1 MINYMYELIIYTIGL
16 FLFVIN
22 SIIIKSFD
30 IKFMNKTL
38 LSIISVIVPSIIY
51 IKFNDPNYNYVLNN
65 NKLMVS
71 ILYFIQT
78 LILFLTYKL
87 MPISLALPITFG
99 SSILFIDM
107 LNLLINNKP
116 FGDYRKWIA
125 NIIIILGLFIISN
138 SKINNKYK
146 YIGIGVILSII
157 WGLIDAYTMIS
168 KENKKKNEKELLKIN
183 KIIYEL
189 NIFGVI
195 VLSFIIS
202 FVKIF
207 NISDYYNI
215 FDKTL
220 NIRLIINFLL
230 IQLITYYIAFLCLF
244 YGLDNIN
251 ISIWGAM
258 FSLLIIFSV
267 ILGKIFLNENI
278 GINKIIGLIIIIS
291 GLLVKFIYQ

>member
-1 MINYMYELIIYTIGL
+1 MYELIIYIIGI

-65 NKLMVS
+65 KKLMVS

-125 NIIIILGLFIISN
+125 NLIIIFGLFIISN

-168 KENKKKNEKELLKIN
+168 KENKKKDEKELLKIN

-215 FDKTL
+215 FDKTVH
-220 NIRLIINFLL
+220 IRLIIKFLF

-258 FSLLIIFSV
+258 SSLLIIFSV

-291 GLLVKFIYQ
+291 GLFIKFIYQ

>member
-1 MINYMYELIIYTIGL
+1 MINYMYELIIYTTGL

>member
-1 MINYMYELIIYTIGL
+1 MYELIIYTTGI

-168 KENKKKNEKELLKIN
+168 KENK
-183 KIIYEL
+183 
-189 NIFGVI
+189 
-195 VLSFIIS
+195 
-202 FVKIF
+202 
-207 NISDYYNI
+207 
-215 FDKTL
+215 
-220 NIRLIINFLL
+220 
-230 IQLITYYIAFLCLF
+230 
-244 YGLDNIN
+244 
-251 ISIWGAM
+251 
-258 FSLLIIFSV
+258 
-267 ILGKIFLNENI
+267 
-278 GINKIIGLIIIIS
+278 
-291 GLLVKFIYQ
+291 